1 MDNFTLLNNKICLCG
16 KTKSGKSLLLR
27 YLLIKE
33 RNKFNKK
40 YLFCPTEKINNF
52 YEGIIKK
59 ENIFELFSDQW
70 VKLLMKKLTDIR
82 ENKKDEKIKNILII
96 FDDCCSDTNF
106 HQSEEMK
113 KLFTRGRHLNIAVC
127 ITTQYPYHIPPILR
141 CNCDYMLVGQLNKQS
156 IELLK
161 DEFLMGNID
170 SKEFLKMYYRCT
182 GNYQFLIINNNSVS
196 SNDNL
201 DEIYGTIKCPDK
213 YIR

>member
-1 MDNFTLLNNKICLCG
+1 MDNFTLLNNKICLTA

-27 YLLIKE
+27 YLLLQDRK
-33 RNKFNKK
+33 KFDKIFC
-40 YLFCPTEKINNF
+40 FCPTEKLNNF

-59 ENIFELFSDQW
+59 ENIFDRFSEQW
-70 VKLLMKKLTDIR
+70 IKLLMNKLTDIR
-82 ENKKDEKIKNILII
+82 QNKKDEKIKNILII

-201 DEIYGTIKCPDK
+201 DEIYGTIKCPEK
-213 YIR
+213 YIK